1 MHTRTKRLRDLMA
14 DRALN
19 AAAVAEMLDRKP
31 ATVIM
36 WRCRNGVRVI
46 PDTALQLLE
55 FKLAR
60 K

>member
-1 MHTRTKRLRDLMA
+1 MA
-14 DRALN
+14 ERGLT
-19 AAAVAEMLDRKP
+19 AAKVAAMLDRKT
-31 ATVIM
+31 ATVNM